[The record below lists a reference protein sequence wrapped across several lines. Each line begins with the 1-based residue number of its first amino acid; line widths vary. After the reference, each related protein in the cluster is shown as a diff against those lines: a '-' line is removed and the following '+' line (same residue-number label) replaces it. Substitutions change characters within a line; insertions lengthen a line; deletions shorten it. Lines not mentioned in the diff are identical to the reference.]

1 MRKLWRKIILSAIYI
16 MGNSFFNTFTSGG
29 RSGVSYSTSLE
40 NRMKNIVKSN
50 DWFYKPGSLSAG
62 GPGRTCS
69 RGILSAVKRR
79 T

>member
-1 MRKLWRKIILSAIYI
+1 MS
-16 MGNSFFNTFTSGG
+16 GSFFNTFTSGG
-29 RSGVSYSTSLE
+29 RSGISYSPQMAS
-40 NRMKNIVKSN
+40 RMSNIVKSN

-69 RGILSAVKRR
+69 AGILSAVKRR